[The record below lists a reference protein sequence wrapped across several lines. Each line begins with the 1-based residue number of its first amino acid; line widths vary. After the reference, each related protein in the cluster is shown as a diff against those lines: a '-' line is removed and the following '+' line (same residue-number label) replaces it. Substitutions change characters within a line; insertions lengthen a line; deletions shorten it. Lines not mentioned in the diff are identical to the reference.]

1 MRQTRHPLP
10 TSEAAARRGTPIR
23 SISAVV
29 AAYNAS
35 ETLAALVEASLDA
48 LLDAVPEYEL
58 IIVDDGS
65 RDATAR
71 LAGELAAAHP
81 TVHVLHQ
88 QRRQGY
94 GTAWQLG
101 AGEAR
106 HQYTLLLNA
115 SHRLDPGDLARLIQ
129 WGDRYGMITG
139 YRLQRHEPLPRRL
152 GSLLFARLVRAL
164 LGISARDV
172 GCAFVL
178 VRSSWLKSL
187 SLGTDGP
194 LLLAELGARAAQQ
207 GIESREVGVRYA
219 PRKVD
224 GGPPSGLRA
233 ASGTLLSLLALR
245 RRLRRER

>member
-1 MRQTRHPLP
+1 M
-10 TSEAAARRGTPIR
+10 
-23 SISAVV
+23 V

-58 IIVDDGS
+58 IIADDGS

-71 LAGELAAAHP
+71 RAAELAAAHP
-81 TVHVLHQ
+81 TVRILHQ
-88 QRRQGY
+88 PHRQGY
-94 GTAWQLG
+94 GAAWRLG

-106 HQYTLLLNA
+106 HQYTLLLDA
-115 SHRLDPGDLARLIQ
+115 SHHPDPGDLARLIQ

-139 YRLQRHEPLPRRL
+139 YRLQRYEPLPQRL
-152 GSLLFARLVRAL
+152 GSLLFGSLVRAL
-164 LGISARDV
+164 LGISTRDV

-187 SLGTDGP
+187 SLGTNGP
-194 LLLAELGARAAQQ
+194 LLLAELRARAAQQ

-219 PRKVD
+219 PQKVD
-224 GGPPSGLRA
+224 RGPSSGLRPA
-233 ASGTLLSLLALR
+233 IGTLLSLLALR
-245 RRLRRER
+245 RRLGRER